1 MRDAMLILLFM
12 LFFILNSKVYS
23 KN

>member
-12 LFFILNSKVYS
+12 LFFIFDSKVYS